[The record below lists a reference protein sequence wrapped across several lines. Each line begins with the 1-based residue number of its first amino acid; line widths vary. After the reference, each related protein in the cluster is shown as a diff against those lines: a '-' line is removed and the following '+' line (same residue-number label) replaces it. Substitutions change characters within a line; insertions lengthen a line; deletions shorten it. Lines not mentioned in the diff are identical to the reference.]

1 MREPTIRKVEKSD
14 IQALAEKANEIWH
27 EYFIPIIGLEQV
39 EYMID
44 KYQSVKG
51 LTQQINEGYSYYF
64 VLTDHDIVGYF
75 GVQPQCGRLFLSKLY
90 LEKQSRGKGYSK
102 EMLKYIINIAVEQK
116 KSSIYLTVNK
126 YNKNTIDIYKHFG
139 FKIVD
144 EQKAYIGSGFYMDD
158 YIMEYVI

>member
-64 VLTDHDIVGYF
+64 VLADHEY
-75 GVQPQCGRLFLSKLY
+75 CGIFWSTAPMRQAVSKQAVFRKA
-90 LEKQSRGKGYSK
+90 KQGKGLFQRNAEVY
-102 EMLKYIINIAVEQK
+102 Y
-116 KSSIYLTVNK
+116 
-126 YNKNTIDIYKHFG
+126 
-139 FKIVD
+139 
-144 EQKAYIGSGFYMDD
+144 
-158 YIMEYVI
+158 

>member
-1 MREPTIRKVEKSD
+1 MGELTIRKVENSD
-14 IQALAEKANEIWH
+14 IEVLAEKANEIWH

-39 EYMID
+39 EYMVE
-44 KYQSVKG
+44 KFQSVKG
-51 LTQQINEGYSYYF
+51 LTQQINQGYSYYF
-64 VLTDHDIVGYF
+64 ALVDDSVVGYF
-75 GVQPQCGRLFLSKLY
+75 GVQPQCDKLFLSKLY
-90 LEKQSRGKGYSK
+90 LEKQSRGKGYSG

-144 EQKAYIGSGFYMDD
+144 EQKADIGNGFYMDD
-158 YIMEYVI
+158 YIMEYAI